1 MTAYALIVC
10 LGAAVFGCRR
20 DGRLRGATVL
30 AFALG
35 ILQASIGVA
44 SVISGIPA
52 ELTGLHTALAAAL
65 VLTLVFALQEA
76 WSTVGERGPLSAT
89 Q

>member
-10 LGAAVFGCRR
+10 LGVAAFSCRR
-20 DGRLRGATVL
+20 DGRLRGATAL

-35 ILQASIGVA
+35 ILQGAIGVA
-44 SVISGIPA
+44 NVSNGIPI

-65 VLTLVFALQEA
+65 VLTVAFALQEA
-76 WSTVGERGPLSAT
+76 WSTLDEPESLSAT
-89 Q
+89 H